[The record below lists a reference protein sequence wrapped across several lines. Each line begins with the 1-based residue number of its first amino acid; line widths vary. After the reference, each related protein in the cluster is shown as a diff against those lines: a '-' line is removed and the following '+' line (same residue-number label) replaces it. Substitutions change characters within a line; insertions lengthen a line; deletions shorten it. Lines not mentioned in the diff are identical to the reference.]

1 MMTVELDEPTRFPQ
15 PARLSLADS
24 TADAIAEAIATG
36 VLPPGA
42 RVTEQGAGAE
52 LGVSRVTMREA
63 LKVLHAQGLL
73 VGGTHRGFRVAAFSE
88 STTRQV
94 REVRLELEII
104 LLRDALSAWRSG
116 SASRRPLVAAVEE
129 MRRADLTRDM
139 RAALRADVA
148 FHRAIR
154 DAAGNPIAGPLWDAI
169 ARHTLIIFNLERAD
183 ETDPGIILRQ
193 HEPFLARIEALIAEP
208 PAEETLRRV
217 MWQHI
222 ILLAQ
227 RGR

>member
-1 MMTVELDEPTRFPQ
+1 
-15 PARLSLADS
+15 
-24 TADAIAEAIATG
+24 
-36 VLPPGA
+36 
-42 RVTEQGAGAE
+42 
-52 LGVSRVTMREA
+52 MREA

-104 LLRDALSAWRSG
+104 LLRDALAAWRSG
-116 SASRRPLVAAVEE
+116 ASRRPLVAALEA
-129 MRRADLTRDM
+129 MRRAALTQDM

-154 DAAGNPIAGPLWDAI
+154 EAAGNPIAGPLWDAI
-169 ARHTLIIFNLERAD
+169 ARHTLIIFNRERAD

-193 HEPFLARIEALIAEP
+193 HEPFLATIEALIAEP

-217 MWQHI
+217 MWEHI
-222 ILLAQ
+222 ILLGL
-227 RGR
+227 RGS